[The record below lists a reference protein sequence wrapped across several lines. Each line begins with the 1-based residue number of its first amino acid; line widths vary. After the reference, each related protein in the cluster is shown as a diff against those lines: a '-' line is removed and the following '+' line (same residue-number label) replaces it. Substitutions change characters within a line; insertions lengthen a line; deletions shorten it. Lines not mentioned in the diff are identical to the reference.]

1 MGMIRRSIIT
11 AFSAG
16 LLAAAVA
23 LPATAFAAQEFDDV
37 EADGWYYKRVC
48 ECTDKGYMHGYAGS
62 DLFGVG
68 DTLTRA
74 QFAGIIAN
82 YAGVSED
89 TLSATKDTTGIPDLA
104 KGGEWYTGA
113 CNWAVRTGVIV
124 GYSDSEGNTTS
135 FGPNDP
141 ITREQM
147 VAILYRYGGKVINN
161 SPKFSMALDRRDVS
175 DWAVPPMKWAM
186 ANGIISG
193 VDIDGEHYIKPQDHT
208 LREQAAAVIVSFS
221 KYQHPN
227 VYSLKYDEGLSG
239 AYILD
244 GDGDTLT
251 RPVINLKSA
260 SCPEITQYY
269 DDTEKRMATASHL
282 GKYILYQS
290 TAADGLHPLAVDRHG
305 DDKLVFVGDVDEDS
319 SWGSQQVKWT
329 GYCESNLSS
338 TALAGSTSAW
348 TQVDVTEVN
357 DVQLGENWRKDYPG
371 EAGAALLKSKVNLV
385 SSSGWLIGLA
395 EAATTYEWG
404 GTERG
409 VWLEE
414 KAHLSTPCVIGM
426 KDDQGGQYAI
436 DFEHRLEPTS
446 KGYAEYDV
454 SDLEPGTHIFNLA
467 GNRYLVSLS

>member
-89 TLSATKDTTGIPDLA
+89 TLSATKDT
-104 KGGEWYTGA
+104 GA
-113 CNWAVRTGVIV
+113 CNCAVRTGVIV

-186 ANGIISG
+186 ANGIVSG

-305 DDKLVFVGDVDEDS
+305 DDKLVFVGEVDEDS

-348 TQVDVTEVN
+348 TQVDVTEIN

-395 EAATTYEWG
+395 EAAATYEWG